1 MGWASRC
8 CQLVRTGVVVR
19 VPLQLGDLTLK
30 LGVAAAQVA
39 EYDEQDD
46 RHARHRA
53 KDIGRSRMAGRCL
66 PSSTSLPSP
75 QQKCRGT
82 M

>member
-1 MGWASRC
+1 MG
-8 CQLVRTGVVVR
+8 QQVLLTGVVVH
-19 VPLQLGDLTLK
+19 VPLQLGNLTLK

-53 KDIGRSRMAGRCL
+53 KDIGRSRMAGL
-66 PSSTSLPSP
+66 PSSTSLPLP